1 MKEKCHEKN
10 ICRIVKWC
18 IGLNSNS
25 ERKRTKT
32 QKESEVQPVVF
43 MTAAFTDSKTIP
55 FNKKKKSPTS
65 TMKKA
70 TSNRASNKQRLSIAW
85 SV

>member
-55 FNKKKKSPTS
+55 FNKKKKIPNFYNE
-65 TMKKA
+65 KKPQA
-70 TSNRASNKQRLSIAW
+70 IEQAINRG
-85 SV
+85 